1 MMSRSSSAYQPLDST
16 TTSGQSNYLQHQSQV
31 EEEEEEEGDFFED
44 LQHPPPSAM
53 KDSGGDRQGGPQR
66 QHSSCRRKTKK
77 LSRENAVSSNG
88 PLLGTGG
95 GGGST
100 SHDSSIYGGA
110 PVSRG
115 DSEHALPPNT
125 SGAPTR
131 SSDVHEMTSI
141 AVISSVA
148 GAGGGGS
155 SGGGPFRNNGGAGG
169 VVSSAMPT
177 SSGAAGA
184 EIDLDYEAMCSKNN
198 EKITWTNFHFVM
210 CIGIVGFFVF
220 WIVLLCRMYL
230 PPELNLWTIMQLQN
244 ENSDQMAAN
253 ARANATS
260 DILDQDYSPVPSA
273 TSKL

>member
-1 MMSRSSSAYQPLDST
+1 MCHLTDFLAENWEKDFKVFKIFRSFVTY
-16 TTSGQSNYLQHQSQV
+16 
-31 EEEEEEEGDFFED
+31 F
-44 LQHPPPSAM
+44 
-53 KDSGGDRQGGPQR
+53 
-66 QHSSCRRKTKK
+66 
-77 LSRENAVSSNG
+77 
-88 PLLGTGG
+88 
-95 GGGST
+95 

-177 SSGAAGA
+177 SSGAAG
-184 EIDLDYEAMCSKNN
+184 
-198 EKITWTNFHFVM
+198 
-210 CIGIVGFFVF
+210 
-220 WIVLLCRMYL
+220 
-230 PPELNLWTIMQLQN
+230 
-244 ENSDQMAAN
+244 
-253 ARANATS
+253 TS
-260 DILDQDYSPVPSA
+260 TTMHL
-273 TSKL
+273 

>member
-1 MMSRSSSAYQPLDST
+1 MSR
-16 TTSGQSNYLQHQSQV
+16 
-31 EEEEEEEGDFFED
+31 
-44 LQHPPPSAM
+44 
-53 KDSGGDRQGGPQR
+53 
-66 QHSSCRRKTKK
+66 C
-77 LSRENAVSSNG
+77 
-88 PLLGTGG
+88 
-95 GGGST
+95 
-100 SHDSSIYGGA
+100 
-110 PVSRG
+110 

-177 SSGAAGA
+177 SSGAAGTSTTMHLKIYPDISFQRPSCPKNKMLDKKRNQYQQRLSPFWRAGA

-230 PPELNLWTIMQLQN
+230 PPGIG
-244 ENSDQMAAN
+244 
-253 ARANATS
+253 
-260 DILDQDYSPVPSA
+260 
-273 TSKL
+273 